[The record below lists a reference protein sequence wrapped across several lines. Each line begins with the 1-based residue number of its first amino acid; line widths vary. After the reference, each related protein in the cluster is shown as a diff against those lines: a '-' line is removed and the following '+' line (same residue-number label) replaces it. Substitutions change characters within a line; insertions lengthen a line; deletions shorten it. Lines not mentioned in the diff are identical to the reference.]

1 LSRKTP
7 EHKSAV
13 RDRIL
18 AAARSTFSETGYRGT
33 TIPKIAGQAGVSV
46 GLIYRYFTSKE
57 ELFLEI
63 CLAGSSVAYDEL
75 RQQLSPITDKRA
87 RLRASF
93 AAFLD
98 AHTGER
104 GLLVLQAVASAATQ
118 PRIAEALSRRWQE
131 LVAFSEWFVA
141 DAARRGDL
149 DPDRPVR
156 DLAEGV
162 ATMLDGSIIALAVR
176 DAGDHGEILDSIE
189 AVAARAL
196 WG

>member
-1 LSRKTP
+1 LNRRTP

-13 RDRIL
+13 RERML
-18 AAARSTFSETGYRGT
+18 SAARSAFSETGYRGT
-33 TIPKIAGQAGVSV
+33 TIPQIAEQAGVSV
-46 GLIYRYFTSKE
+46 GLIYRYFASKE

-63 CLAGSSVAYDEL
+63 CLAGSSLAYDEL
-75 RQQLSPITDKRA
+75 RGQLAPIDDKRA

-104 GLLVLQAVASAATQ
+104 GLLVLQAVATAATQ
-118 PRIAEALSRRWQE
+118 PRIAEALSRRRRE
-131 LVAFSEWFVA
+131 LVAFSEWFIA
-141 DAARRGDL
+141 DAIRRGDL
-149 DPDRPVR
+149 DPDRSVR

-162 ATMLDGSIIALAVR
+162 ATMLDGAIIALAVR
-176 DAGDHGEILDSIE
+176 DAADHDEILDAIE
-189 AVAARAL
+189 GVAARAL